1 MVFCLWI
8 TGIPGSGKSTIAKE
22 LSDELKNKNTTVQ
35 ILRLD
40 EIRRIVT
47 PNPDYSE
54 KERNIVYRALA
65 MMAKFLYDN
74 KINVIIDA
82 TANKRDYRNLARNL
96 MKNFFEIYVMCP
108 IDVASRRE
116 SNRVQN
122 LVQKELYKKAK
133 EGKIQ
138 LPGINAVYEE
148 PKNPELIIDSEKFSP
163 KDAVAMIIRI
173 LNL

>member
-1 MVFCLWI
+1 MFCVWL

-22 LSDELKNKNTTVQ
+22 LADELKNKNITVQ

-40 EIRRIVT
+40 EIRKIVT

-54 KERNIVYRALA
+54 KERDIVYRALA

-82 TANKRDYRNLARNL
+82 TANKRDYRNLERNL

-108 IDVASRRE
+108 ADVACSRE
-116 SNRVQN
+116 SSRVQN
-122 LVQKELYKKAK
+122 LVQKDLYKKAK

-138 LPGINAVYEE
+138 LPGINTVYEE
-148 PKNPELIIDSEKFSP
+148 PENPELIIDSEKISP
-163 KDAVAMIIRI
+163 KDAAAMIIKA

>member
-1 MVFCLWI
+1 MFSLWI

-22 LSDELKNKNTTVQ
+22 LVNELKTRGIYAQ

-40 EIRRIVT
+40 EIRKVIT
-47 PNPDYSE
+47 PNPEYSE
-54 KERNIVYRALA
+54 KERDIVYRALA

-74 KINVIIDA
+74 NINVVIDA
-82 TANKRDYRNLARNL
+82 TANKREYRDLARNL
-96 MKNFFEIYVMCP
+96 MKNFYEIYIVCS
-108 IDVASRRE
+108 IDAARNRE
-116 SNRVQN
+116 SSRVQN
-122 LVQKELYKKAK
+122 LVQKNLYKKAT

-148 PKNPELIIDSEKFSP
+148 PQHPELVINSEKLSP
-163 KDAVAMIIRI
+163 KEAAAAIIKL

>member
-1 MVFCLWI
+1 M

-22 LSDELKNKNTTVQ
+22 LADELKSRHINFQ

-40 EIRRIVT
+40 EIRKIVT

-54 KERNIVYRALA
+54 KERDIVYRALA

-74 KINVIIDA
+74 GINVIIDA
-82 TANKRDYRNLARNL
+82 TANKKNYRNLARNL
-96 MKNFFEIYVMCP
+96 MKNFSEIYVMCP
-108 IDVASRRE
+108 ADVAGGRE
-116 SNRVQN
+116 SSRVQN
-122 LVQKELYKKAK
+122 LVQKDLYKKAK

-148 PKNPELIIDSEKFSP
+148 PENPELIIESEEISP
-163 KDAVAMIIRI
+163 KDAAAMIIKV
-173 LNL
+173 LNM

>member
-1 MVFCLWI
+1 MFCVWL

-22 LSDELKNKNTTVQ
+22 LADELKNKNINVQ

-40 EIRRIVT
+40 EIRKIVT

-54 KERNIVYRALA
+54 KERDIVYRALA

-96 MKNFFEIYVMCP
+96 MKNFFEIYVICP
-108 IDVASRRE
+108 ADVAGRRE
-116 SNRVQN
+116 SSRVQN
-122 LVQKELYKKAK
+122 LVQKDLYKKAK

-148 PKNPELIIDSEKFSP
+148 PENPELIIDSEKISP
-163 KDAVAMIIRI
+163 KDAAAMIIKV

>member
-1 MVFCLWI
+1 MFCVWM

-22 LSDELKNKNTTVQ
+22 LADELKSRHINFQ

-40 EIRRIVT
+40 EIRKIVT

-54 KERNIVYRALA
+54 KERDIVYRALA

-74 KINVIIDA
+74 GIN
-82 TANKRDYRNLARNL
+82 
-96 MKNFFEIYVMCP
+96 E
-108 IDVASRRE
+108 
-116 SNRVQN
+116 
-122 LVQKELYKKAK
+122 AK

-148 PKNPELIIDSEKFSP
+148 PENPELIIESEEISP
-163 KDAVAMIIRI
+163 KDAAAMIIKV
-173 LNL
+173 LNM